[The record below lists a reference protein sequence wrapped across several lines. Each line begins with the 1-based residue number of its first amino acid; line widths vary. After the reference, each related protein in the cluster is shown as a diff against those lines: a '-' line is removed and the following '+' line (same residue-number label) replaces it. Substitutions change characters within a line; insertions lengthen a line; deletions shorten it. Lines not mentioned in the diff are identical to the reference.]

1 MSRRFPAAFG
11 RAAASLCVVGAL
23 ALGTTPGHAASLRKL
38 DEVVRGDIARLSV
51 AGLRYGSSDMFVTAL
66 RDSEDRL
73 RLMVWRVDGAGR
85 AELRGNV
92 ATDGTIHEVSVA
104 SIGERR
110 FVTVLRDSEGRL
122 RLIGWAASPNG
133 RVIERLHTAATDVAV
148 TAVAAAAKPHTV
160 TPDGTVAQ
168 RPAVFVAARLQ
179 DGTLLVQY
187 WDLRPDGALRKE
199 SERRFGPVGVV
210 AAADGFQNMLAM
222 RDGDGELRLTAFEGP
237 TGPFRYPTAEG
248 GAIRDVR
255 VALPGSLFF
264 GFEAFTFSIGHETFG
279 VHTGPPIG
287 GSCSGPGRLIL
298 DDGLGKLIGWKQ
310 EGLNPNLP
318 IARTRELQLA
328 GLDGVTRAADLVA
341 DDGVGLLLTAQLGYE
356 TFCRALPRDQGKPRM
371 LVTLYDLRAR
381 EDAFVK
387 VAGAEL
393 GGDYT
398 HIDAAR
404 IGHGATVSGVA
415 RFVVALRGVRGEL
428 KVTVWEA
435 RR

>member
-1 MSRRFPAAFG
+1 MPRRVLAAFG
-11 RAAASLCVVGAL
+11 RAAASLCIGGAL
-23 ALGTTPGHAASLRKL
+23 VLGATTGHAASLRKL
-38 DEVVRGDIARLSV
+38 DEVARGDVARIAIT
-51 AGLRYGSSDMFVTAL
+51 GLRYGSSDMFVTAL

-92 ATDGTIHEVSVA
+92 ATDGTIREVSVA

-110 FVTVLRDSEGRL
+110 FVTVLGDSEGRL
-122 RLIGWAASPNG
+122 RLIGWAASPDG
-133 RVIERLHTAATDVAV
+133 RAIERLDTAATDIAV
-148 TAVAAAAKPHTV
+148 SAVAAAAKPHTV
-160 TPDGTVAQ
+160 TPDGAVAD
-168 RPAVFVAARLQ
+168 RPAVFVAARRQ
-179 DGTLLVQY
+179 DGTLLIQY
-187 WDLRPDGALRKE
+187 WDLRPDGTLRKE
-199 SERRFGPVGVV
+199 SERRFGPVGVI

-222 RDGDGELRLTAFEGP
+222 RDGDGELRLTAFQGAA
-237 TGPFRYPTAEG
+237 GPFRFPTAQG

-255 VALPGSLFF
+255 VALPGTLFF

-318 IARTRELQLA
+318 IGRTRELQLA
-328 GLDGVTRAADLVA
+328 GLDGVTRAADLAA
-341 DDGVGLLLTAQLGYE
+341 DDGEGLLLTAQLGYE
-356 TFCRALPRDQGKPRM
+356 TFCRVLERDQGKPRM

-387 VAGAEL
+387 LAGATL
-393 GGDYT
+393 GGDYS
-398 HIDAAR
+398 HIDAAK
-404 IGHGATVSGVA
+404 IGRGAGVSGTA
-415 RFVVALRGVRGEL
+415 RFVIALRGVRGEL

>member
-1 MSRRFPAAFG
+1 MSHPVPAALG
-11 RAAASLCVVGAL
+11 RAVAALCIGAAL
-23 ALGTTPGHAASLRKL
+23 ALGAMPGQAASLRKL
-38 DEVVRGDIARLSV
+38 DEVVRGDVARIAIT
-51 AGLRYGSSDMFVTAL
+51 GLRYGSSDMFITAL

-73 RLMVWRVDGAGR
+73 RLMVWRVDSAGR
-85 AELRGNV
+85 TELRGNI
-92 ATDGTIHEVSVA
+92 ATDGAIREVSVA

-110 FVTVLRDSEGRL
+110 FVTVLGDSEGRL
-122 RLIGWAASPNG
+122 RLIGWAASPDG
-133 RVIERLHTAATDVAV
+133 RAIERLDTAATDIAV
-148 TAVAAAAKPHTV
+148 SAVAAAAKPHTV
-160 TPDGTVAQ
+160 TPDGAVAD

-187 WDLRPDGALRKE
+187 WDLRPDGTLRKE
-199 SERRFGPVGVV
+199 SERQFGPVGVV

-222 RDGDGELRLTAFEGP
+222 RDGDGELRLTAFQGAA
-237 TGPFRYPTAEG
+237 GPFRFPTAQG

-255 VALPGSLFF
+255 VALPGTLFF
-264 GFEAFTFSIGHETFG
+264 GFEAFTFSIGREETA
-279 VHTGPPIG
+279 VRTGLNCL
-287 GSCSGPGRLIL
+287 SGRLIL
-298 DDGLGKLIGWKQ
+298 GDGLGKLIGWKQ

-328 GLDGVTRAADLVA
+328 GLDGVTRAADLA
-341 DDGVGLLLTAQLGYE
+341 AEDAEGLLLTAQLGYE
-356 TFCRALPRDQGKPRM
+356 TFCRVLERDQGKPRM

-387 VAGAEL
+387 VAGATL

-404 IGHGATVSGVA
+404 IGRGAGVSGAA
-415 RFVVALRGVRGEL
+415 RFVIALRGVRGEL

>member
-1 MSRRFPAAFG
+1 MSRHVPAAFG
-11 RAAASLCVVGAL
+11 RAAAALCIGAAL
-23 ALGTTPGHAASLRKL
+23 ALGATPGQAASLRKL
-38 DEVVRGDIARLSV
+38 DEVVRGDVARIAV
-51 AGLRYGSSDMFVTAL
+51 TGLRYGSSDMFVTAL

-92 ATDGTIHEVSVA
+92 ATSGTIREVGVA

-122 RLIGWAASPNG
+122 RLIGWAAGPDG
-133 RVIERLHTAATDVAV
+133 RAIERLDTAATDIAV

-160 TPDGTVAQ
+160 TPEGTVAQ

-179 DGTLLVQY
+179 DGTLLIQY

-199 SERRFGPVGVV
+199 SERRFGPVDVA

-264 GFEAFTFSIGHETFG
+264 GFEAFTFSIGREEIA
-279 VHTGPPIG
+279 VRTGLNCL
-287 GSCSGPGRLIL
+287 SGRLIL
-298 DDGLGKLIGWKQ
+298 GDGLGKLIGWKQ

-318 IARTRELQLA
+318 IGRTRELQLE

-387 VAGAEL
+387 LAGTEL